1 VVTPHD
7 APIVLRP
14 MGERAVLAEVADL
27 DGVVRLHAAL
37 AANPPAGIDDLVPA
51 ARTVLVG
58 FDPAR
63 IAAAAVRAWI
73 RTVAEAPAADPRPG
87 PLVEVPLRY
96 DGADLDDTAALL
108 GIPVSDLVARH
119 AAAEWAVAFT
129 GFSPGFAYLVSEH
142 WTFDVPRLDQPRTR
156 VPAGAVGL
164 AAGFTGA
171 YPRET
176 PGGWRLIAS
185 TDAVLFDP
193 DAAHPALL
201 PPRAR
206 VRFVP
211 ERPRVEVPI
220 GPSAPRNATRDAA
233 DSSPM
238 SGTPARDD
246 GRPVLRI
253 LDAGAMT
260 TVQDRGRPHR
270 AALGVARSGALDGGA
285 LRTANRLVGN
295 DDGAAGLEILLGG
308 FRARAETDTWVCVTG
323 ALVEVRVGRRPVDL
337 YTPLLVPAGS
347 ELSIGSARVGLRSYL
362 AVRGG
367 VEGAA
372 VMGSRA
378 HDSLAGLGPA
388 PLRAGDL
395 VRAGVP
401 ASAIPPV
408 DVFPWTVPPSTID
421 VALAEGPR
429 ADWFAPRALATLLAE
444 PWTVSADLDRVGI
457 RLDGP
462 VLERIRPGELPS
474 EGMTPGALQVPP
486 HGRPVVL
493 LADGPVTGGYPV
505 IAVATEAGTSALA
518 QARPGD
524 TVRFRRA

>member
-1 VVTPHD
+1 MVTP
-7 APIVLRP
+7 PGVVIVLRP

-27 DGVVRLHAAL
+27 AAAVRLHAAL
-37 AANPPAGIDDLVPA
+37 AADAPAGIDDLVPA
-51 ARTVLVG
+51 ARTVLVC

-63 IAAAAVRAWI
+63 IPPASVRAWI
-73 RTVAEAPAADPRPG
+73 RSTASAHAEDPEPG
-87 PLVEVPLRY
+87 PVLDVPLRY

-108 GIPVSDLVARH
+108 GIPVSDLVSRH
-119 AAAEWAVAFT
+119 AAAEWSVAFT
-129 GFSPGFAYLVSEH
+129 GFAPGFAYLVSAD
-142 WTFDVPRLDQPRTR
+142 WPFDVPRLDRPRTR

-171 YPRET
+171 YPRQT

-211 ERPRVEVPI
+211 ERPRVVGSSRSGSAAGTGMSARVGMAPAPASCGVP
-220 GPSAPRNATRDAA
+220 A
-233 DSSPM
+233 
-238 SGTPARDD
+238 
-246 GRPVLRI
+246 LRVV
-253 LDAGAMT
+253 DAGVGT
-260 TVQDRGRPHR
+260 TVQDLGRPR
-270 AALGVARSGALDGGA
+270 LAALGVARSGALDRRA
-285 LRTANRLVGN
+285 LRVANRLIGN
-295 DDGAAGLEILLGG
+295 DEGAAGLEILLGG
-308 FRARAETDTWVCVTG
+308 FRARAEADTWVGVTG
-323 ALVEVRVGRRPVDL
+323 ALTEVRVDERAVDL
-337 YTPLLVPAGS
+337 YAPVLVRAGS
-347 ELSIGSARVGLRSYL
+347 ELSIGVARAGLRSYL

-367 VEGAA
+367 VEGHAA
-372 VMGSRA
+372 MGSRA

-408 DVFPWTVPPSTID
+408 DVFPWTVPPSLIE
-421 VALAEGPR
+421 VPLGEGPR
-429 ADWFAPRALATLLAE
+429 ADWFAPEALTTLVTQI
-444 PWTVSADLDRVGI
+444 WTVSSDLDRVGI

-462 VLERIRPGELPS
+462 ALERVHPGELAS
-474 EGMTPGALQVPP
+474 EGMRPGALQVPP

-505 IAVATEAGTSALA
+505 IAVATEAGTEALA

-524 TVRFRRA
+524 RVRFRRV